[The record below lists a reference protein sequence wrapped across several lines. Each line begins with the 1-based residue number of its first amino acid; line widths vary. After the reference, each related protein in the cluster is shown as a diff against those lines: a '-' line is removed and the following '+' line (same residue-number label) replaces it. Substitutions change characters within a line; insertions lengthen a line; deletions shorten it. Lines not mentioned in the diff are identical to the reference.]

1 MELRQIALVARDLEP
16 VVEDL
21 CAVLGIEVAHR
32 DPEVRI
38 FGLCNAVMP
47 IGDTFLEVPSP
58 MSEQTAAARWL
69 ERHGG
74 DGGYMVILETANLKE
89 ERARVV
95 DLGIRVAWEVTLD
108 DMSTVHLHPRDL
120 GGAILSFDQPNP
132 PGSWRWAGPDWQNT
146 PASRYCRG
154 ICGVELQAPDPA
166 AMVRRWSRALAR
178 PAVELADDAFG
189 ISLEPGTIRFVPDAD
204 GRGEGVSALQ
214 LTAADPTPILQ
225 AARARNLQTGDARVW
240 IGGIRLDLLQERA
253 QLLS

>member
-47 IGDTFLEVPSP
+47 IGDTFLEVASP
-58 MSEQTAAARWL
+58 MSEETAAARWL

-95 DLGIRVAWEVTLD
+95 DLGIRVVWEVTLD

-120 GGAILSFDQPNP
+120 GGAILSFDQSNP

-154 ICGVELQAPDPA
+154 ICGVELQAPDPPA
-166 AMVRRWSRALAR
+166 LAQRWSRALAR
-178 PAVELADDAFG
+178 QAVELTEDTLE
-189 ISLEPGTIRFVPDAD
+189 ISLESGTIRIVPDAD
-204 GRGEGVSALQ
+204 GRGERVSALQ
-214 LTAADPTPILQ
+214 LTTDDPAPMLEV
-225 AARARNLQTGDARVW
+225 ARARNIPVGDASVS
-240 IGGIRLDLLQERA
+240 IGGIRFDLLEERG
-253 QLLS
+253 